1 MRRLCFDTESNYFQ
15 DRTRGIAGG
24 GGRFDCAVV
33 YDEENDKYLEFRRN
47 PESSTGEL
55 QAAELIDALAT
66 ADELISCN
74 GPGHDLCMLEEV
86 CGEDRVAP
94 LRKFRGAIFGSV
106 SSLKN
111 VGLDAALTSRSYV
124 LGATQERM
132 DEII

>member
-1 MRRLCFDTESNYFQ
+1 
-15 DRTRGIAGG
+15 
-24 GGRFDCAVV
+24 V

-66 ADELISCN
+66 AVQ
-74 GPGHDLCMLEEV
+74 DLCMLEEV

-124 LGATQERM
+124 LGATQARM